1 MENKFLHSPELPDS
15 PSWITPETP
24 PPHVFLSDDEC
35 ACFSDYE
42 ANQSQKEACCDNPSK
57 EADVVAI
64 DLTRP
69 PPPAK
74 KQITDFFKPI
84 DQQSSKKTMP
94 YFLQRYNSSSI
105 SNSKHAV
112 RPSRSDSE
120 SSGPGPSKPKTVQSH
135 KIASKRSA
143 VNKTYSLAK
152 KMAVLLEYVAK
163 YSESEAA
170 CHFEIPRTTLRG
182 WKGLDKQPIERAGS
196 STKKKGKNKTG
207 AGRPI
212 SYGDDLDEEL
222 NQWILEMRDLNLPV
236 SNKQIQRKAIEVIQP
251 SHPTF

>member
-1 MENKFLHSPELPDS
+1 MENKFLHSPKLPDS
-15 PSWITPETP
+15 PSWITPQTP
-24 PPHVFLSDDEC
+24 PPHVFLNDDEC
-35 ACFSDYE
+35 ACFSNYE

-57 EADVVAI
+57 EADIVAI

-74 KQITDFFKPI
+74 KKITDFFKPI

-94 YFLQRYNSSSI
+94 YFLQRYNPSSI
-105 SNSKHAV
+105 SNLKPSK
-112 RPSRSDSE
+112 
-120 SSGPGPSKPKTVQSH
+120 SSGPRPSKPKTVQSH

-152 KMAVLLEYVAK
+152 KMAVLEYVAK

-182 WKGLDKQPIERAGS
+182 
-196 STKKKGKNKTG
+196 
-207 AGRPI
+207 
-212 SYGDDLDEEL
+212 
-222 NQWILEMRDLNLPV
+222 
-236 SNKQIQRKAIEVIQP
+236 
-251 SHPTF
+251 